1 MSFVNLH
8 LILQI
13 SGKKIDVMGSWWK
26 FGENKTKGYM
36 KPQFLDY
43 KPRTEEMKKTIKE
56 NL

>member
-43 KPRTEEMKKTIKE
+43 KPRTEEMKETIKE